1 MKLAI
6 PLRRLDDS
14 ETYTFISEERFFGFF
29 MRKTPLSPSIGSTI
43 HGLDL
48 SQPLSDKIVAELRA
62 VWLDRQVVIIRD
74 QSLSSAQYLSFA
86 RHFGTADIYP
96 FLTGLEEFPEI
107 TPVLK
112 RETETVNFGGIW
124 HSDTT
129 YQPCPPMAT
138 MLYALDLPPV
148 GGDTLFA
155 DQYLAYEALS
165 DGLKDTLADLKIVCR
180 ADKAAVTA
188 TRADRI
194 AESGRNTDKAE
205 LVGVHPVVRTHPETA
220 KKALFVNPAH
230 ACHFD
235 GWTEAESEGLLSYLF
250 AHQVRP
256 EFLCRHVWQ
265 TGDIALWDNRCTLHY
280 PVNDYHGHRRL
291 LHRITLKGDRP
302 V

>member
-1 MKLAI
+1 
-6 PLRRLDDS
+6 
-14 ETYTFISEERFFGFF
+14 
-29 MRKTPLSPSIGSTI
+29 MRITALSPSIGSTI
-43 HGLDL
+43 YGLDL
-48 SQPLSDKIVAELRA
+48 SQPLSDEAVAEVRA
-62 VWLDRQVVIIRD
+62 IWLERKVIIIRD
-74 QSLSSAQYLSFA
+74 QLLTSPQFLSFA
-86 RHFGTADIYP
+86 RRFGKTDIYP
-96 FLTGLEEFPEI
+96 FLEGLNEFPEI

-138 MLYALDLPPV
+138 ILYAIDLPPV

-155 DQYLAYEALS
+155 DQHLAYKALS
-165 DGLKDTLADLKIVCR
+165 DGLKDTLVGLKIVCR

-194 AESGRNTDKAE
+194 AESGRNTDKSK

-250 AHQVRP
+250 THQVRP

-265 TGDIALWDNRCTLHY
+265 SGDIVLWDNRCTLHY
-280 PVNDYHGHRRL
+280 PVNDYHGYRRL

>member
-1 MKLAI
+1 MTW
-6 PLRRLDDS
+6 R
-14 ETYTFISEERFFGFF
+14 ER
-29 MRKTPLSPSIGSTI
+29 PSLGSI
-43 HGLDL
+43 
-48 SQPLSDKIVAELRA
+48 LRA
-62 VWLDRQVVIIRD
+62 IELP
-74 QSLSSAQYLSFA
+74 
-86 RHFGTADIYP
+86 DI
-96 FLTGLEEFPEI
+96 
-107 TPVLK
+107 
-112 RETETVNFGGIW
+112 
-124 HSDTT
+124 
-129 YQPCPPMAT
+129 
-138 MLYALDLPPV
+138 

-155 DQYLAYEALS
+155 NMVMAYDQLS
-165 DGLKDTLADLKIVCR
+165 DAMKAKIDGLVAVHDIARVFAKRLG
-180 ADKAAVTA
+180 KAP
-188 TRADRI
+188 
-194 AESGRNTDKAE
+194 EE
-205 LVGVHPVVRTHPETA
+205 LHEKYPPTEHPVVRTHPETA